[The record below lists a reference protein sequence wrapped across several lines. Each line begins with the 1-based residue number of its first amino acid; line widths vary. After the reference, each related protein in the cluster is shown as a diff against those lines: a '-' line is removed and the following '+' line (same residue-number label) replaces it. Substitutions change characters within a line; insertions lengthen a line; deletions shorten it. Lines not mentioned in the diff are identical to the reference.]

1 MFELYK
7 YAVLYESTVQEEMP
21 TETGSTEDAEIS
33 GHGVSDERTENPH
46 CSEHNGIL
54 LGNSG
59 YTCKRFLM
67 TPNLNPHTNAHQRF
81 NATPCRTRVLI
92 EQSFGILKR
101 RFSPLQ
107 GILRQFEFKGK
118 NDKTY

>member
-1 MFELYK
+1 ML
-7 YAVLYESTVQEEMP
+7 

-46 CSEHNGIL
+46 CSEHNGIFW
-54 LGNSG
+54 GDSG

-67 TPNLNPHTNAHQRF
+67 MSNLNPHTNAHQRF

-118 NDKTY
+118 TDKTY

>member
-33 GHGVSDERTENPH
+33 GHGVSDEITENPH

-59 YTCKRFLM
+59 YTC
-67 TPNLNPHTNAHQRF
+67 T
-81 NATPCRTRVLI
+81 
-92 EQSFGILKR
+92 
-101 RFSPLQ
+101 
-107 GILRQFEFKGK
+107 
-118 NDKTY
+118 D